1 MVVEIYCKTW
11 TRGAVVAVVAASARG
26 GRGRRT
32 RGGRGRGTRG
42 GGGGVVVTVAHA
54 AGGQDGEARQTTVV
68 VARLPKDGIGTAFMT
83 LSRQTTVVVALT
95 THGTI
100 ISEGDV
106 AVVISE
112 KECSPTTPTCPTQN
126 YSKQGPARAC
136 KKFWMTSKGLP
147 VLVRNFG

>member
-1 MVVEIYCKTW
+1 M
-11 TRGAVVAVVAASARG
+11 VAVVAASARG
-26 GRGRRT
+26 GRGRR
-32 RGGRGRGTRG
+32 TRG

-83 LSRQTTVVVALT
+83 LSRQITVVVALT

-126 YSKQGPARAC
+126 YSKQQQQQNRDDKQGEGRAC
-136 KKFWMTSKGLP
+136 QKIGMTSKGRA
-147 VLVRNFG
+147 VLAMLLFRVSVSWEFRFNM